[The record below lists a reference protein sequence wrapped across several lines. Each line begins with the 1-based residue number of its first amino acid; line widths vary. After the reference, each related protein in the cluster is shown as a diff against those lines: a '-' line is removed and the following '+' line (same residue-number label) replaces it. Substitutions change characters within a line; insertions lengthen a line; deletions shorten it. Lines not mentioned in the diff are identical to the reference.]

1 MTAKNK
7 DDFLFQLHNELHRIG
22 VDNSE
27 EIFADFEEHFRA
39 SAEQGLSEEQTCE
52 NLGDIK
58 EIARSYVDIEST
70 AINSILANAIE
81 DARPHVSLTKP
92 GRDFPAS
99 VPVQAEEPEQPVSI
113 REYTPEHIAEEQPAP
128 SQPVSSIREFTP
140 EHIAQEP
147 DHTAAET
154 TSERS
159 YTPEHNAPEQPAPEK
174 EEPAA
179 QSIPTPEQQKT
190 QAAHTAELPKQ
201 DGTNGK
207 KNENSFRFSDLK
219 GMTPNINAGKLI
231 GQILM
236 DVLLWSWL
244 VPMLVSITCSIFGTA
259 VGGIFGIIFNTILP
273 FHPLSKIFLGVG
285 LFSLGI
291 LIILFGVQMIKWI
304 IKLIKFI
311 VVGHIKAIYDL

>member
-39 SAEQGLSEEQTCE
+39 SAEQGLTEEQTCE
-52 NLGDIK
+52 KLGDIK

-147 DHTAAET
+147 DYTTAET

-159 YTPEHNAPEQPAPEK
+159 YTPEHNAPEK

-179 QSIPTPEQQKT
+179 QSIPTPEQKT
-190 QAAHTAELPKQ
+190 NEASHTAELPKQ
-201 DGTNGK
+201 DGTNSNAG
-207 KNENSFRFSDLK
+207 ESSFRFSDLK
-219 GMTPNINAGKLI
+219 GMTPNLNVGKLI

-236 DVLLWSWL
+236 DILLWSWL
-244 VPMLVSITCSIFGTA
+244 VPMLVSITCSIFGSV
-259 VGGIFGIIFNTILP
+259 VGGIFGLIFNTILP
-273 FHPLSKIFLGVG
+273 FHLLSKIFLGVG

-291 LIILFGVQMIKWI
+291 LMILFGVQMIKWI

-311 VVGHIKAIYDL
+311 VVGHIKAVYDL